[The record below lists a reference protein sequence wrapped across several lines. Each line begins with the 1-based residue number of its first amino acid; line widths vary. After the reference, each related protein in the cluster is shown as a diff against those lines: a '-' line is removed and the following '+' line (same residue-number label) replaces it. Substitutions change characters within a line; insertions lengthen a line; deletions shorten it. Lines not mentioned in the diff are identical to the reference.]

1 MISISKYC
9 LKKLKHFGGI
19 SNVEYVLD
27 QLLKFKHF
35 QFLHPLKYEA
45 NLSNVQKYMKII
57 RKFKRKLLAISLG

>member
-1 MISISKYC
+1 ME
-9 LKKLKHFGGI
+9 FQMW
-19 SNVEYVLD
+19 NVLD

-57 RKFKRKLLAISLG
+57 RKFKKKTSCHLTWLEKIEDRLFW